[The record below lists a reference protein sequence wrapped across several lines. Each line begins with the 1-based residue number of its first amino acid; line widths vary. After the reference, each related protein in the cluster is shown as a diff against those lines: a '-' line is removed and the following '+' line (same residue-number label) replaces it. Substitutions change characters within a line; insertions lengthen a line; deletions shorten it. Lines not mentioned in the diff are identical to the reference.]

1 MSTKADTGTADTTGT
16 SDDRATPTRLRS
28 LPSRLLTQTA
38 MHADRLANQGL
49 AHADARKWHY
59 AVLATLQEF
68 GPASQAALSR
78 RTGIYRSDLV
88 AVVNELTG
96 RGLIDRA
103 SDPADRRRNV
113 ITITPRGRRYLRRLD
128 GLVAAVQD
136 DLLAPLTPPERDQLV
151 RLLTRLLDHHARAA
165 PHPTGHQPT

>member
-1 MSTKADTGTADTTGT
+1 TAPP
-16 SDDRATPTRLRS
+16 AL
-28 LPSRLLTQTA
+28 
-38 MHADRLANQGL
+38 
-49 AHADARKWHY
+49 
-59 AVLATLQEF
+59 LATLQEF

-88 AVVNELTG
+88 AVVNELTS

-113 ITITPRGRRYLRRLD
+113 ITITPRGRRYLRRLSGRVSPLPDDPRTPTPTPPPGRRCLRRLD
-128 GLVAAVQD
+128 GLVAAVQE

-151 RLLTRLLDHHARAA
+151 RLLTRLLD
-165 PHPTGHQPT
+165 